1 MLRKSIEAIEANKK
15 YIINVLCEPQM
26 GRRGLYSKLSK
37 RNGDGDEDGDKEE
50 KLMMN
55 FISLCDG
62 QNSLLEIAETLEVP
76 IWRLNDI
83 AIKLKSHNL
92 LISKD

>member
-1 MLRKSIEAIEANKK
+1 
-15 YIINVLCEPQM
+15 
-26 GRRGLYSKLSK
+26 
-37 RNGDGDEDGDKEE
+37 
-50 KLMMN
+50 MMN

-76 IWRLNDI
+76 IWRLSDI